1 MWMLFVILLEADRYM
16 VAPRGPF
23 LSMEDCFEAREVTLS
38 TFPEPKI
45 NYEAVCVRTDKIKGM
60 L

>member
-1 MWMLFVILLEADRYM
+1 MWMLFVIVLEADRYF
-16 VAPRGPF
+16 VAPRGPYP
-23 LSMEDCFEAREVTLS
+23 SMEVCFEERERTLA

-45 NYEAVCVRTDKIKGM
+45 NYEAVCVHTNKIKGA

>member
-1 MWMLFVILLEADRYM
+1 MWMLFVLVLEADRYY

-23 LSMEDCFEAREVTLS
+23 ESMEVCFEERESILS

-45 NYEAVCVRTDKIKGM
+45 NYEAVCIRTDKIEESI
-60 L
+60 

>member
-1 MWMLFVILLEADRYM
+1 MMWMLFVILLETNQYF

-23 LSMEDCFEAREVTLS
+23 ESMEVCFEERERILA

-45 NYEAVCVRTDKIKGM
+45 NYEAVCIRTDKVSGI
-60 L
+60 

>member
-1 MWMLFVILLEADRYM
+1 MWMLFVIILGTNVYY
-16 VAPRGPF
+16 VAPKGPF
-23 LSMEDCFEAREVTLS
+23 MSMEDCFEERERTLS

-45 NYEAVCVRTDKIKGM
+45 NYEAVCIQTDKARM

>member
-1 MWMLFVILLEADRYM
+1 MWMLFVIVLESNVYF
-16 VAPRGPF
+16 VAPKGPF
-23 LSMEDCFEAREVTLS
+23 MGMEECFEERSRTLS

-45 NYEAVCVRTDKIKGM
+45 NYEAVCVRTNKIKGT